1 MIEWS
6 YVFKDGIT
14 LINST
19 PFTTDELQKLCRFHG
34 EVTVGFKEFNPSK
47 YCNMCDSNRDDWEFA
62 TDTYDA
68 GTFGKYEL
76 SMAVSNR
83 GITVEFCREGD
94 GNELLCSVF
103 SKGIKYCPYCGRKL
117 DIKEDK

>member
-6 YVFKDGIT
+6 YAFKDGVK
-14 LINST
+14 LNSLA
-19 PFTTDELQKLCRFHG
+19 PFTTDEIKDLCRFHG
-34 EVTVGFKEFNPSK
+34 EVTIDFKEIDPSK
-47 YCNMCDSNRDDWEFA
+47 YCNMCDSNRDDWEYA

-83 GITVEFCREGD
+83 GITVEFCKENGSD
-94 GNELLCSVF
+94 LLYSIF

-117 DIKEDK
+117 NIKEDK

>member
-6 YVFKDGIT
+6 YAFKDGT
-14 LINST
+14 EMRKLTSL
-19 PFTTDELQKLCRFHG
+19 TTDELIDLCETHG
-34 EVTVGFKEFNPSK
+34 EVTIDFKIIDPHK
-47 YCNMCDSNRDDWEFA
+47 CNMCDSNRDDWEYA
-62 TDTYDA
+62 KDTYDA

-83 GITVEFCREGD
+83 GITVEFCKEGD
-94 GNELLCSVF
+94 GSDLLYSVF

-117 DIKEDK
+117 NIGEDK